1 MSIKT
6 KTNDG
11 IYIISP
17 SSAIGSPQALS
28 RAQQRLEELGFEPSV
43 DPDACAVYERFAGTD
58 AQRLSAFERALQQ
71 PAPFVLAS
79 RGGYGMSRLLPFI
92 NWQAIAQSGKQF
104 IGHSDFT
111 AFNLALYAQ
120 TQTISYAGPCAVFD
134 FGQETVNQ
142 EMADWFV
149 TMLRGEQTKLH
160 FHAQSIRP
168 QRSSLDVAGVFWGG
182 NLALLCSLV
191 GTPYLPDVE
200 GGILF
205 LEDVSEHPYRIER
218 MLSQLHLAGILKK
231 QRAILLGDFTDYRL
245 VPADRGYR
253 LQSVWQW
260 LARHVQV
267 PIYLG
272 FPYGH
277 VPRKATLPIG
287 AGVRLLVK
295 DQQATLFF

>member
-1 MSIKT
+1 MGIKT

-17 SSAIGSPQALS
+17 SSAINSSQELL
-28 RAQQRLEELGFEPSV
+28 RAQQRLEALGFEPSV
-43 DPDACAVYERFAGTD
+43 DPDACAVFERFAGTD
-58 AQRLSAFERALQQ
+58 AQRLTAFERALQQ

-134 FGQETVNQ
+134 FGQETVNE
-142 EMADWFV
+142 EMVQWFV
-149 TMLRGEQTKLH
+149 SMLRGEQTQLA
-160 FHAQSIRP
+160 FEVQSLRP
-168 QRSSLDVAGVFWGG
+168 QRSPLDVAGVFWGG
-182 NLALLCSLV
+182 NLAMVCSLV
-191 GTPYLPDVE
+191 GTPYLPDIE

-218 MLSQLHLAGILKK
+218 MLAQLHMAGILKK
-231 QRAILLGDFTDYRL
+231 QKAILLGDFTDYRL
-245 VPADRGYR
+245 VSADRGYR
-253 LQSVWQW
+253 LESVWQW

-267 PIYLG
+267 PIYTG

-277 VPRKATLPIG
+277 VPRKATVPIG

>member
-1 MSIKT
+1 MGIKT
-6 KTNDG
+6 KKNDG

-17 SSAIGSPQALS
+17 SSAVSSSQELF
-28 RAQQRLEELGFEPSV
+28 RAQQRLEKLGFEPSA

-58 AQRLSAFERALQQ
+58 SQRLSAFERALQQ

-92 NWQAIAQSGKQF
+92 NWQEIAQSGKQF

-142 EMADWFV
+142 EMSDWFV
-149 TMLRGEQTKLH
+149 AMLRGEQTHLS
-160 FHAQSIRP
+160 FQVQSIRP
-168 QRSSLDVAGVFWGG
+168 QRASLDVAGVFWGG

-191 GTPYLPDVE
+191 GTPYLPNID

-245 VPADRGYR
+245 VAADRGYR
-253 LQSVWQW
+253 LESVWQW

>member
-1 MSIKT
+1 MGINT
-6 KTNDG
+6 TRDDG

-17 SSAIGSPQALS
+17 SSAVQSSHDLL
-28 RAQQRLEELGFEPSV
+28 RAQQRLRDLGFNPTL
-43 DPDACAVYERFAGTD
+43 DTDACAVYERFAGTD
-58 AQRLSAFERALQQ
+58 AQRLAAIERAIQQ

-79 RGGYGMSRLLPFI
+79 RGGYGMSRLLPYI

-120 TQTISYAGPCAVFD
+120 TQTISYAGPCAVVD
-134 FGQETVNQ
+134 FGQETVHQ
-142 EMADWFV
+142 ETAHWFV
-149 TMLRGEQTKLH
+149 SMLRGEQTELS
-160 FHAQSIRP
+160 FAVQPVRP
-168 QRSSLDVAGVFWGG
+168 QPSTLELTGVFWGG

-191 GTPYLPDVE
+191 GTPYLPDIE

-218 MLSQLHLAGILKK
+218 MLTQLHMAGILNK
-231 QRAILLGDFTDYRL
+231 QKAILLGDFTEYKL
-245 VPADRGYR
+245 VPADRGYQ
-253 LQSVWQW
+253 LASVWRW
-260 LARHVQV
+260 LGRHVSIPV
-267 PIYLG
+267 FTG

-277 VPRKATLPIG
+277 VPRKATVPIG
-287 AGVRLLVK
+287 AGVRLWVR

>member
-1 MSIKT
+1 MSINT
-6 KTNDG
+6 KTNDV

-17 SSAIGSPQALS
+17 SSAIGSPHALS
-28 RAQQRLEELGFEPSV
+28 RVSQRLEELGFEPSV

-134 FGQETVNQ
+134 FGQETVNH
-142 EMADWFV
+142 EIADWFV
-149 TMLRGEQTKLH
+149 TILRGEQTKLH

-168 QRSSLDVAGVFWGG
+168 QRSSLDVAGVLWGG